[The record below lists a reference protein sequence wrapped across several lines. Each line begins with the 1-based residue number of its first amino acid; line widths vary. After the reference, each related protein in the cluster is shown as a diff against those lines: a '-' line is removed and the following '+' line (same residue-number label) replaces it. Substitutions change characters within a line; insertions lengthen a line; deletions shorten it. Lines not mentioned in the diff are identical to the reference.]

1 MDNKAM
7 FKLSYGLFVV
17 TARDGKDN
25 GCITNTAMQI
35 TTTPNR
41 ITLAV
46 NKDNYT
52 HDMLVKT
59 RVFNVSV
66 LSEEA
71 DFDIFRHF
79 GFQSGRDVDKF
90 ADFTDCK
97 RADNG
102 VLYVT
107 RGTNAVIMAKVL
119 YTLDMGSHSLFVA
132 DVTDALT
139 LSDAPSAT
147 YAYYHAHIKPKPAA
161 AAKPVGKTVWRCK
174 ICGYEVEAEELPEDF
189 TCPLCKHPRED
200 FEKVTAGGKTVWRC
214 KICGYEVEAE
224 ELPEDFTCPLC
235 KHPREDFE
243 KIVK

>member
-17 TARDGKDN
+17 TAKDGKDN
-25 GCITNTAMQI
+25 GCITNTAMQV

-46 NKDNYT
+46 NKENYT
-52 HDMLVKT
+52 HDMIMET
-59 RVFNVSV
+59 GVFNVSV
-66 LSEEA
+66 LSEDA
-71 DFDIFRHF
+71 TFDIFKHF
-79 GFQSGRDVDKF
+79 GFQSGRTVDKF
-90 ADFTDCK
+90 ADFTDVA
-97 RADNG
+97 RAENG

-107 RGTNAVIMAKVL
+107 KGVNAVICAKVL
-119 YTLDMGSHSLFVA
+119 YAINLDTHTLFIA
-132 DVTDALT
+132 DVTDAMT

-161 AAKPVGKTVWRCK
+161 AKPAGKTVWRCK
-174 ICGYEVEAEELPEDF
+174 VCGYEVEAEELPADF

-200 FEKVTAGGKTVWRC
+200 FEKITVGGKTVWRC

-224 ELPEDFTCPLC
+224 ELPADFTCPLC